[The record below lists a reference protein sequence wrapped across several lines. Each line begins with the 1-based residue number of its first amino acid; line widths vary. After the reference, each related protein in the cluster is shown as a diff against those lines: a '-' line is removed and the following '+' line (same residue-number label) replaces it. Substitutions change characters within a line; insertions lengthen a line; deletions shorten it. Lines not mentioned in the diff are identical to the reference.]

1 MEPVNR
7 APAELETKEN
17 VFLGVIGALLFSL
30 AGALV
35 YFILNR
41 VGYIASLSALVGAY
55 CACFGYGLFTRKKGT
70 KAGIISAAAAT
81 VIVMVLAVVFCLAFD
96 LYEYVGDKYANVKL
110 MDALRDTVRSLF
122 DSDYSIEY
130 GFYVFTIDKS
140 VFVRDLI
147 ATLVFTALGIAG
159 FIGGQRNKKKA
170 AQQAAQAQVTP
181 IQTTPP
187 PVQPMSQPVQPASEP
202 TETPKTEE

>member
-7 APAELETKEN
+7 APAELEAKEN

-70 KAGIISAAAAT
+70 KAGMISAAAAT

-96 LYEYVGDKYANVKL
+96 LYEYIKDDYANVKL
-110 MDALRDTVRSLF
+110 TEVLGTPCAACSTAIIRSSTATMSTRL
-122 DSDYSIEY
+122 
-130 GFYVFTIDKS
+130 KS
-140 VFVRDLI
+140 RPLSRI
-147 ATLVFTALGIAG
+147 
-159 FIGGQRNKKKA
+159 
-170 AQQAAQAQVTP
+170 
-181 IQTTPP
+181 
-187 PVQPMSQPVQPASEP
+187 
-202 TETPKTEE
+202 